1 MEKIL
6 SRHFFNPEARRLPF
20 YLEKE
25 DGYEAARK
33 ALTAMAP
40 QAVIDEVAKSNLRG
54 LGGAGFPAGR
64 KWGFIPQDSPK
75 PRYLVVNCDE
85 SEPGTFKDRH
95 ILEWAPHAL
104 LEGLLIASF
113 AIGAHQCFIYARGE
127 YARYARMLQQAV
139 DETYQAGFLGKNIL
153 GTGYDLEVRIH
164 LGAGAYI
171 CGEESA
177 LLESLEGK
185 KGWPRLK
192 PPFPA
197 VSGLFGCPTIINNTE
212 TISYVPA
219 IIHRGGEWFA
229 SLGTPRNGG
238 LRLFSVSGHVNRP
251 GVYELPLGTPLR
263 EIIYAHAGGVRND
276 RKLRA
281 VIPGGSSTPV
291 LAAGEI
297 DVKMDF
303 DSLAAIGSAL
313 GSAGVIVM
321 DETTCLVKALAVL
334 AKFYQHESC
343 GQCTPCREGT
353 GWLARILNRILEGRG
368 VPEDLENLLRLAN
381 NIKGNTI
388 CALGDGAALPVLSFV
403 TKFRDEFESHV
414 LNRNCLAVP

>member
-6 SRHFFNPEARRLPF
+6 SKHFFNPEARRLSF
-20 YLEKE
+20 YLQN

-33 ALTAMAP
+33 ALTCMSP
-40 QAVIDEVAKSNLRG
+40 QEIIEEVMKSNLRG
-54 LGGAGFPAGR
+54 LGGAGFPTGR
-64 KWGFIPQDSPK
+64 KWSFIPKDSPE

-95 ILEWAPHAL
+95 IIEWTPHTL
-104 LEGLLIASF
+104 LEGVMIASF
-113 AIGAHQCFIYARGE
+113 AIGAHQCFVYARGE
-127 YARYARMLQQAV
+127 YVRYANILQTAL
-139 DETYQAGFLGKNIL
+139 EEAYRAGFFGKNIF
-153 GTGYDLEVRIH
+153 GTGFDLDVMIH

-197 VSGLFGCPTIINNTE
+197 VSGLFGRPTIINNTE
-212 TISYVPA
+212 TISYVPV
-219 IIHRGGEWFA
+219 IIRNGGEWFSRLG
-229 SLGTPRNGG
+229 SLKSGG
-238 LRLFSVSGHVNRP
+238 MRLYSVSGHIRKP
-251 GVYELPLGTPLR
+251 GVYELPLGTSLR
-263 EIIYAHAGGVRND
+263 EIIYTYAEGMRNG
-276 RKLRA
+276 RKLKA

-291 LAAGEI
+291 LTAQEI

-303 DSLAAIGSAL
+303 ESLAAIGSML

-321 DETTCLVKALAVL
+321 DESACLVKALAVL
-334 AKFYQHESC
+334 GKFYQHESC

-353 GWLARILNRILEGRG
+353 GWMTRILHRILTGRG
-368 VPEDLENLLRLAN
+368 VKGDLENLVRVAN
-381 NIKGNTI
+381 NIQGNTI
-388 CALGDGAALPVLSFV
+388 CALGDGAAMPMISFV
-403 TKFRDEFESHV
+403 TKFREEFESHIFHK
-414 LNRNCLAVP
+414 RCTAVR